1 MSFETFLWTSF
12 GAFLTLA
19 IFSFLYKDN
28 PIYKFAEHLFVG
40 VSAGYF
46 VVILWHNGL
55 SPNLIQRLSDGD
67 WYLLWLNSLRPWYLI
82 PGILGV
88 LMFSRFSRKWAWV
101 SRFPMAIYIG
111 IAAGITIPLE
121 MTNRVLRQ
129 LVAAMTPINWANFL
143 GSGYLDITAGF
154 SQLIIFVGSVSAL
167 VYFFFSL
174 PHRGP
179 IGGLAKLGIWTLM
192 LGFGATFGFTVMNRI
207 SLFANRV
214 QYLWVNWMKSA
225 FNVNNANPN
234 ADVWYQLVFWLV
246 VLLFV
251 VYIGLEIA
259 RHLGRKAQTAQ

>member
-1 MSFETFLWTSF
+1 MNFETYLWTCF

-55 SPNLIQRLSDGD
+55 SPNLFQRLQDGD
-67 WYLLWLNSLRPWYLI
+67 WYYLWLNSLRPWYLI

-88 LMFSRFSRKWAWV
+88 LMFSRFSTKWAWV
-101 SRFPMAIYIG
+101 SRYPMAIYIG
-111 IAAGITIPLE
+111 IATGVAIPLE

-129 LVAAMTPINWANFL
+129 LVASMTPINWANF
-143 GSGYLDITAGF
+143 GGNSYLDIVAGY
-154 SQLIIFVGSVSAL
+154 SQLLVLVGMVSAL
-167 VYFFFSL
+167 VYFFFSM
-174 PHRGP
+174 PHRGV
-179 IGGLAKLGIWTLM
+179 IGGVAKFGVWMLM

-214 QYLWVNWMKSA
+214 QYLWVNWTKNA
-225 FNVNNANPN
+225 FNVNNANPQ
-234 ADVWYQLVFWLV
+234 ADTWYQVAFWIV
-246 VLLFV
+246 VLIFV
-251 VYIGLEIA
+251 AYAVREIIN
-259 RHLGRKAQTAQ
+259 RDKTATA